1 MVSVSV
7 SPVKLLL
14 QIWFQMLLVL
24 LVCAN
29 EQVSESFLFLRTL
42 DLHRTLVLDPMV
54 EMWPQNKPNNVEI
67 ITVSDN
73 SCESHLYLLSMM

>member
-1 MVSVSV
+1 MASASV

-14 QIWFQMLLVL
+14 QIWFRLLLVL
-24 LVCAN
+24 LVCAS
-29 EQVSESFLFLRTL
+29 ERVSESFLFLRIL

-54 EMWPQNKPNNVEI
+54 EIWPQNKPNYVEI

-73 SCESHLYLLSMM
+73 SCELHLCLLSIM

>member
-1 MVSVSV
+1 MASASV

-14 QIWFQMLLVL
+14 QIWFQLLLVL

-29 EQVSESFLFLRTL
+29 EPVSESLLFLRTL
-42 DLHRTLVLDPMV
+42 DLHRIMVLDPMV
-54 EMWPQNKPNNVEI
+54 EIWPQNKPNYVEI

-73 SCESHLYLLSMM
+73 SCELHLCLLSMM